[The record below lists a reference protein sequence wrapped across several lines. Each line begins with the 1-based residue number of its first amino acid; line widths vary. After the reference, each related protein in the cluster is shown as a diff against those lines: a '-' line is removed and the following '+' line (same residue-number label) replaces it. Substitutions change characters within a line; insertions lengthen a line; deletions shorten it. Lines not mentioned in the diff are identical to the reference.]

1 MPGDRPEDPILR
13 PTARA
18 ILVAPPGVVL
28 LFRLEFP
35 GHTPVSPLWI
45 MPGGGV
51 EAGETYEQAVRREL
65 AEETGFDVTLGP
77 PVWERTYLAPFGGR
91 WVRFDERYFMAHTAE
106 AKAPS
111 QLAWTPQEVEIL
123 REARWCRRTRSAPAR
138 TASSRG
144 AWPSSCC
151 RCWPVPTRKPW
162 SIPACR
168 AAKRGAP

>member
-123 REARWCRRTRSAPAR
+123 REARWWSADEI
-138 TASSRG
+138 G
-144 AWPSSCC
+144 ACAD
-151 RCWPVPTRKPW
+151 RFVPGRLAELLLPLLAGTYPETLVDT
-162 SIPACR
+162 
-168 AAKRGAP
+168 GL